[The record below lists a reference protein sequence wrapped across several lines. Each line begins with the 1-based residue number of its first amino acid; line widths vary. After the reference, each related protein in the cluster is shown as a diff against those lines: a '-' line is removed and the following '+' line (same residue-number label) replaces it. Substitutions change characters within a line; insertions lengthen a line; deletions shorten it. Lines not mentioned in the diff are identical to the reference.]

1 MRLQSARHIAILWT
15 STVSIFLLTAW
26 ASGVLLPATPATHHP
41 PLSYYVGLL
50 GLLAVGMSLALTWR
64 WVGRAGP
71 SSVIARAAIRAALA
85 LLGVLWML
93 AMVFPF
99 L

>member
-1 MRLQSARHIAILWT
+1 MRLQSARHIAMLWT
-15 STVSIFLLTAW
+15 STALIFLLTAW
-26 ASGVLLPATPATHHP
+26 ASGVLLPATPATRP